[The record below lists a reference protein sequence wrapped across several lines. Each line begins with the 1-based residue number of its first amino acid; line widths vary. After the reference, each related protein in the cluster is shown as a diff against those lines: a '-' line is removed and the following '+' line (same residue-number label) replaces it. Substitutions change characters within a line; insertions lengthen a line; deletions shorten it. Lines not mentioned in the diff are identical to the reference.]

1 MVEISYNIKSLEWN
15 KNLPSYKKCISNS
28 VNQIFKIIKF
38 SSNNEIS
45 ISFLLTSNSE
55 IKLLNQKYRNKN
67 KPTNV
72 LSFPMNE
79 KIENKNY
86 LGDVVISCEKI
97 IDESYEQN
105 IKKYK
110 YLSKM
115 TIHGVL
121 HLLGYKHDTDR
132 QFNKMNSIEKNIL
145 EEMYKSGEAPWVKW

>member
-1 MVEISYNIKSLEWN
+1 MVEISYNIKSSEWN

-38 SSNNEIS
+38 SSNNEVS

-55 IKLLNQKYRNKN
+55 IKLLNQRYRNKN

-86 LGDVVISCEKI
+86 LGDVVIACEKI

-145 EEMYKSGEAPWVKW
+145 EEMYK

>member
-28 VNQIFKIIKF
+28 VNQTFKIIKF
-38 SSNNEIS
+38 SSNNEVS

-55 IKLLNQKYRNKN
+55 IKLLNQRYRNKN
-67 KPTNV
+67 KSTNV

-145 EEMYKSGEAPWVKW
+145 EEMYK

>member
-86 LGDVVISCEKI
+86 LGDVVIACEKI

-121 HLLGYKHDTDR
+121 HLLGFKHDTDR

-145 EEMYKSGEAPWVKW
+145 EEMYK

>member
-28 VNQIFKIIKF
+28 VIQTFKIIKF
-38 SSNNEIS
+38 SSNSEVS

-55 IKLLNQKYRNKN
+55 IKFLNKKYRNKN

-79 KIENKNY
+79 NIENKNY
-86 LGDVVISCEKI
+86 LGDVVIAYEKI
-97 IDESYEQN
+97 INESFEQN

-121 HLLGYKHDTDR
+121 HLIGYKHDTDI
-132 QFNKMNSIEKNIL
+132 QFNKMNLIEKNIL
-145 EEMYKSGEAPWVKW
+145 KEIYK

>member
-1 MVEISYNIKSLEWN
+1 MVDISYNIKSLEWN

-28 VNQIFKIIKF
+28 VNQTFKIIKF
-38 SSNNEIS
+38 SSNSEVS

-55 IKLLNQKYRNKN
+55 IKLLNQRYRNKN

-97 IDESYEQN
+97 IDESSEQN
-105 IKKYK
+105 MKKYK

-145 EEMYKSGEAPWVKW
+145 EEMYK

>member
-1 MVEISYNIKSLEWN
+1 MVEISYNIKCLEWN

-145 EEMYKSGEAPWVKW
+145 EEMYK

>member
-1 MVEISYNIKSLEWN
+1 MVDINYNINCLEWN
-15 KNLPSYKKCISNS
+15 KNFPLYKKYISNS
-28 VNQIFKIIKF
+28 VNQIFKKVKF
-38 SSNNEIS
+38 PSDNEIS

-55 IKLLNQKYRNKN
+55 IKFLNKKYRNKN

-86 LGDVVISCEKI
+86 LGDVVIACEKI
-97 IDESYEQN
+97 IDESYELN

-121 HLLGYKHDTDR
+121 HLLGYKHDTDS
-132 QFNKMNSIEKNIL
+132 QFRKMNSIEKNIL
-145 EEMYKSGEAPWVKW
+145 KEIYK

>member
-38 SSNNEIS
+38 SSNKEIS

-121 HLLGYKHDTDR
+121 HLLGYKHDTER

-145 EEMYKSGEAPWVKW
+145 EEMYK

>member
-28 VNQIFKIIKF
+28 VNQTFKIIKF
-38 SSNNEIS
+38 SSNNEVS

-55 IKLLNQKYRNKN
+55 IRLLNQRYRNKN

-86 LGDVVISCEKI
+86 LGDVVIACEKI

-145 EEMYKSGEAPWVKW
+145 EEMYK

>member
-1 MVEISYNIKSLEWN
+1 MILTFMVEISYNIKSLEWN

-145 EEMYKSGEAPWVKW
+145 EEMYK

>member
-1 MVEISYNIKSLEWN
+1 MVDISYKIESLEWN
-15 KNLPSYKKCISNS
+15 KKFPSYKKCISNS
-28 VNQIFKIIKF
+28 VNQILKKVKL

-55 IKLLNQKYRNKN
+55 IKLLNQRYRNKN

-79 KIENKNY
+79 QIENKNY
-86 LGDVVISCEKI
+86 LGDVVIACEKI
-97 IDESYEQN
+97 IDESSEQN
-105 IKKYK
+105 INKYE

-121 HLLGYKHDTDR
+121 HLLGYKHDTDS
-132 QFNKMNSIEKNIL
+132 QFYKMNTIERKIL
-145 EEMYKSGEAPWVKW
+145 NEIYG

>member
-121 HLLGYKHDTDR
+121 HLLGYKHDTER

-145 EEMYKSGEAPWVKW
+145 QEIYK

>member
-55 IKLLNQKYRNKN
+55 IKLLNQKYRNNN

-86 LGDVVISCEKI
+86 LGDVVIAYEKI
-97 IDESYEQN
+97 IDESSEQN

-145 EEMYKSGEAPWVKW
+145 EEMYK

>member
-1 MVEISYNIKSLEWN
+1 MVEISYNIKSPYWN
-15 KNLPSYKKCISNS
+15 KNLPSYRKCISNS
-28 VNQIFKIIKF
+28 VNQTFKIIKS
-38 SSNNEIS
+38 SSNNEVS

-55 IKLLNQKYRNKN
+55 IKLLNQRYRNKN

-79 KIENKNY
+79 NIENKNY
-86 LGDVVISCEKI
+86 LGDVAIACEKI

-145 EEMYKSGEAPWVKW
+145 EEMYK

>member
-145 EEMYKSGEAPWVKW
+145 EEMYK

>member
-86 LGDVVISCEKI
+86 LGDVVIACEKI

-132 QFNKMNSIEKNIL
+132 QFKKMNSIEKNIL
-145 EEMYKSGEAPWVKW
+145 EEIYK

>member
-1 MVEISYNIKSLEWN
+1 MVEISYNIKSQEWN

-38 SSNNEIS
+38 SSNNEVS

-55 IKLLNQKYRNKN
+55 IKLLNQRYRNKN

-86 LGDVVISCEKI
+86 LGDVVIACEKI

-121 HLLGYKHDTDR
+121 HLLGYKHDTER

-145 EEMYKSGEAPWVKW
+145 EEMYK

>member
-55 IKLLNQKYRNKN
+55 IKLLNHKYRNKN

-145 EEMYKSGEAPWVKW
+145 EEMYK

>member
-86 LGDVVISCEKI
+86 LGDVAIACEKI

-145 EEMYKSGEAPWVKW
+145 EEMYK

>member
-15 KNLPSYKKCISNS
+15 KNLPSYKKCISKS
-28 VNQIFKIIKF
+28 VNQIFKIIIF
-38 SSNNEIS
+38 SSNKEIS

-86 LGDVVISCEKI
+86 LGDVVIACEKI

-145 EEMYKSGEAPWVKW
+145 EEMYK

>member
-1 MVEISYNIKSLEWN
+1 MVEISYNIKSQEWN

-28 VNQIFKIIKF
+28 VNQTFKIIKF
-38 SSNNEIS
+38 SSNSEVS

-55 IKLLNQKYRNKN
+55 IKLLNKKYRNKN

-86 LGDVVISCEKI
+86 LGDVVIACEKI

-145 EEMYKSGEAPWVKW
+145 EEMYK

>member
-28 VNQIFKIIKF
+28 VHQTFKIIKF

-86 LGDVVISCEKI
+86 LGDVVIACEKI

-145 EEMYKSGEAPWVKW
+145 EEMYK

>member
-38 SSNNEIS
+38 SSNNEVS

-121 HLLGYKHDTDR
+121 HLLGFKHDTDR

-145 EEMYKSGEAPWVKW
+145 EEMYK

>member
-1 MVEISYNIKSLEWN
+1 M
-15 KNLPSYKKCISNS
+15 PSYKKRISNS

-86 LGDVVISCEKI
+86 LGDVVIACEKI
-97 IDESYEQN
+97 IDESFEQN

-145 EEMYKSGEAPWVKW
+145 EEMYK

>member
-1 MVEISYNIKSLEWN
+1 MVEISYNIRSLEWN

-28 VNQIFKIIKF
+28 VNQTFKIIKF
-38 SSNNEIS
+38 SSKNEIS
-45 ISFLLTSNSE
+45 LSFLLTSNSE
-55 IKLLNQKYRNKN
+55 IKLLNQRYRNKN

-86 LGDVVISCEKI
+86 LGDVVIACEKI

-121 HLLGYKHDTDR
+121 HLLGYKHDTER

-145 EEMYKSGEAPWVKW
+145 EEIYK

>member
-55 IKLLNQKYRNKN
+55 IKLLNQRYRNKN

-86 LGDVVISCEKI
+86 LGDVVIACEKI

-132 QFNKMNSIEKNIL
+132 QFNKMHLIEKNIL
-145 EEMYKSGEAPWVKW
+145 EEIYK

>member
-38 SSNNEIS
+38 SSNNEVS

-55 IKLLNQKYRNKN
+55 IKLLNHKYRNKN

-86 LGDVVISCEKI
+86 LGDVVIACEKI
-97 IDESYEQN
+97 IDESSEQN
-105 IKKYK
+105 IKKYE

-121 HLLGYKHDTDR
+121 HLLGYKHDTDS
-132 QFNKMNSIEKNIL
+132 QFYKMNSIEKNIL
-145 EEMYKSGEAPWVKW
+145 EEMYK

>member
-28 VNQIFKIIKF
+28 VNQTFKTIKF
-38 SSNNEIS
+38 SSNNEVS

-55 IKLLNQKYRNKN
+55 IKLLNQRYRNKN

-86 LGDVVISCEKI
+86 LGDVVIACEKI

-121 HLLGYKHDTDR
+121 HLLGYKHDTER

-145 EEMYKSGEAPWVKW
+145 EEMYK

>member
-1 MVEISYNIKSLEWN
+1 MVDISYNINCLEWN
-15 KNLPSYKKCISNS
+15 KNFPLYKKYISNS
-28 VNQIFKIIKF
+28 VNQIFKKVKF
-38 SSNNEIS
+38 PSNNEIS

-55 IKLLNQKYRNKN
+55 IKFLNKKYRNKN

-86 LGDVVISCEKI
+86 LGDVVIACEKI

-121 HLLGYKHDTDR
+121 HLLGYKHDTDS
-132 QFNKMNSIEKNIL
+132 QFRKMNSIEKNIL
-145 EEMYKSGEAPWVKW
+145 KEIYK

>member
-38 SSNNEIS
+38 SSNNEVS

-55 IKLLNQKYRNKN
+55 IKLLNQRYRNKN

-86 LGDVVISCEKI
+86 LGDVVIACEKI

-145 EEMYKSGEAPWVKW
+145 EEMYK

>member
-38 SSNNEIS
+38 SSNNEVS

-55 IKLLNQKYRNKN
+55 IKLLNKKYRNKN

-86 LGDVVISCEKI
+86 LGDVVIACEKI

-145 EEMYKSGEAPWVKW
+145 EEMYK

>member
-15 KNLPSYKKCISNS
+15 KNLPYYKKCISNS

-86 LGDVVISCEKI
+86 LGDVVIACEKI

-121 HLLGYKHDTDR
+121 HLLGYKHDTER

-145 EEMYKSGEAPWVKW
+145 EEMYK

>member
-38 SSNNEIS
+38 SSNNEVS

-121 HLLGYKHDTDR
+121 HLLGYKHDTER
-132 QFNKMNSIEKNIL
+132 QFNKMDSIEKNIL
-145 EEMYKSGEAPWVKW
+145 EEMYK

>member
-55 IKLLNQKYRNKN
+55 IKLLNQRYRNKN

-145 EEMYKSGEAPWVKW
+145 EEMYK

>member
-28 VNQIFKIIKF
+28 VNQTFKIIKF
-38 SSNNEIS
+38 SSNNEVS

-55 IKLLNQKYRNKN
+55 IKLLNQRYRNKN

-86 LGDVVISCEKI
+86 LGDIVIACEKI

-110 YLSKM
+110 YLSKI

-121 HLLGYKHDTDR
+121 HLLGYKHDTDD
-132 QFNKMNSIEKNIL
+132 QFNKMNSIEKKIL
-145 EEMYKSGEAPWVKW
+145 EKIYK